1 MIDYSKDESL
11 REIYLLETRGLMG
24 KAEQLALNSKNTS
37 DFESFID
44 EIFRAMHTIK
54 SSSRM
59 VKFNNN
65 ANLAN
70 SVEDLFYYIREEK
83 PPIQDDTQLINIVL
97 EATGFLKT
105 ELEKIESRQEAG
117 GDPTPIINKAQGY
130 LASLNSS
137 DKAL

>member
-11 REIYLLETRGLMG
+11 REIYLLETRTLMG
-24 KAEQLALNSKNTS
+24 KAEQLALNGKNTS
-37 DFESFID
+37 EFESFID
-44 EIFRAMHTIK
+44 EIFRIMHTIK

-70 SVEDLFYYIREEK
+70 SAEDLFYYVREEK
-83 PPIQDDTQLINIVL
+83 PPIQDYTQLNNIVL
-97 EATGFLKT
+97 EAANFLKT

-117 GDPTPIINKAQGY
+117 GDPAPIINKIQHYRESING
-130 LASLNSS
+130 S
-137 DKAL
+137 DKAF